1 MAAFFHLGILT
12 SNFTL
17 HFGAAQDMNDYMC
30 QTIRNVEALMMS
42 TDDLADAA
50 STDL

>member
-1 MAAFFHLGILT
+1 
-12 SNFTL
+12 
-17 HFGAAQDMNDYMC
+17 MC

-50 STDL
+50 STDLWVIKTP